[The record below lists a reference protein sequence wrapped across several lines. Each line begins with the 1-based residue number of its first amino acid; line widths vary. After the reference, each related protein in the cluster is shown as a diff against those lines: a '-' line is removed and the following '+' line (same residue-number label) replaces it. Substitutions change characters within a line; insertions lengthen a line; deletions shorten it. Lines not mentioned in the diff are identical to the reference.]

1 MKRTAL
7 LAILITVLI
16 AGEPFAQT
24 TTTVLD
30 KPLAATLEVYAYPQR
45 GQSASTQGRDESVC
59 YQWAVNNTGNDP
71 FALQKQAQAQIAATE
86 QGKQQAAA
94 QAGQGSVAKET
105 VKVAAV
111 GTLIGGISGNEGK
124 GAAYGAAAGLIR
136 GIRRQNAEKA
146 AATQSVEAQ
155 GQQMQQATAAQ
166 VDSFKKAF
174 SVCLEGKGYLVKY

>member
-16 AGEPFAQT
+16 AGEPFAET
-24 TTTVLD
+24 IVLD

-45 GQSASTQGRDESVC
+45 GQSATTQGRDESVC

-71 FALQKQAQAQIAATE
+71 FQLQKAAEAQIAGTQQAT
-86 QGKQQAAA
+86 QQAAQ

-105 VKVAAV
+105 VKTAAV

-124 GAAYGAAAGLIR
+124 GAAYGAALGVIR
-136 GIRRQNAEKA
+136 GVRRQNAEKA
-146 AATQSVEAQ
+146 AAQQSVQQQ

-166 VDSFKKAF
+166 IDSFKKAF